1 MFLALQIF
9 FPQNQHYVRSLNASN
24 DVGKSININ
33 NPGVVHSS
41 LCLDNKTQPCCLFY
55 LEFKIYLR
63 NRTFLN
69 YSFYSQNNNITIVP
83 EEQQQQ
89 LM

>member
-9 FPQNQHYVRSLNASN
+9 FPQNQHYVRSLSASN

-41 LCLDNKTQPCCLFY
+41 LCL
-55 LEFKIYLR
+55 
-63 NRTFLN
+63 
-69 YSFYSQNNNITIVP
+69 
-83 EEQQQQ
+83 
-89 LM
+89 